1 LAGPFYVWDLDAY
14 VWRVHR
20 RRLARGSIT
29 LARSRL
35 RLVKSKIGTP
45 ATHLGRRLAPVY
57 SVEEA
62 AGYLRIPIN
71 TLRSWT
77 IGRRKLK
84 GHEYYE
90 PVLQFV
96 DKRLSRL
103 SFYDLVEAH
112 ILRAAVDQDV
122 PLQQLRRGLAY
133 LRKQHPNSP
142 RPLLTY
148 NFLTDGKYL
157 LVGGMLG
164 PKDKD
169 RDVLLNASV
178 HGQLEMTEMLSAHLQ
193 LIRGFDEYFDLVG
206 RDRYKMPDTLFP
218 KDGQKIISI
227 TSGVYSGRPVIEGTR
242 IPTSIV
248 AQRFLA
254 GEDPAALAKDYRI
267 SKERIEAA
275 IKYEQAA

>member
-1 LAGPFYVWDLDAY
+1 M
-14 VWRVHR
+14 R
-20 RRLARGSIT
+20 
-29 LARSRL
+29 
-35 RLVKSKIGTP
+35 
-45 ATHLGRRLAPVY
+45 PVY
-57 SVEEA
+57 SIEEA

-77 IGRRKLK
+77 GARRKIK
-84 GHEYYE
+84 GQGYYA
-90 PVLQFV
+90 PVLQFI
-96 DKRLSRL
+96 DNNLNRL

-112 ILRAAVDQDV
+112 ILRAAVDQNV
-122 PLQQLRRGLAY
+122 PLQQLRRGLEY
-133 LRKQHPNSP
+133 LRKQHPDNP

-169 RDVLLNASV
+169 REALLNASV
-178 HGQLEMTEMLSAHLQ
+178 HGQLEMTGILSEHLQ
-193 LIRGFDEYFDLVG
+193 LIRGFEEYLNFVG
-206 RDRYKMPDTLFP
+206 RDRSDMPDTLFP

-227 TSGVYSGRPVIEGTR
+227 TSGIYSGRPVIEGTR

-254 GEDPAALAKDYRI
+254 GEDAAALAKDYRI
-267 SKERIEAA
+267 SKDKIEAA
-275 IKYEQAA
+275 IRYEKADAQAA

>member
-1 LAGPFYVWDLDAY
+1 MAHAK
-14 VWRVHR
+14 
-20 RRLARGSIT
+20 
-29 LARSRL
+29 L
-35 RLVKSKIGTP
+35 RLVDSVKDMPDSSTD
-45 ATHLGRRLAPVY
+45 RRLTPVY

-77 IGRRKLK
+77 LGRRKAS
-84 GHEYYE
+84 GHGYYE
-90 PVLQFV
+90 PVLKFV
-96 DKRLSRL
+96 NEDMHRL

-112 ILRAAVDQDV
+112 ILRAAVDQNV
-122 PLQQLRRGLAY
+122 PLQQLRRGLEY
-133 LRKQHPNSP
+133 LREHHPDDP

-148 NFLTDGKYL
+148 NFQTDGKYL

-169 RDVLLNASV
+169 REVLLNASA
-178 HGQLEMTEMLSAHLQ
+178 HGQLEMKELLSAHLQ
-193 LIRGFDEYFDLVG
+193 LIKGFDEYFELVG
-206 RDRYKMPDTLFP
+206 RDRRSKMPDTLFP
-218 KDGQKIISI
+218 KDGRKIISI

-254 GEDPAALAKDYRI
+254 GESPAALAKDYRI
-267 SKERIEAA
+267 SKEKIEAA
-275 IKYEQAA
+275 IRYEKADEQAA